1 MSLSPGVFVFGR
13 IVLGWQIGVNVKIVE
28 QFRDGP
34 LVLAQ
39 LLLHLLPGI
48 APDGQAVSS
57 PRSEHIPQV
66 WDSSLRRHG
75 TRGIYH
81 GFLNPPMGAAV
92 IVQSA
97 RLCCVC
103 DC

>member
-1 MSLSPGVFVFGR
+1 VFVR

-34 LVLAQ
+34 LVLGQ
-39 LLLHLLPGI
+39 LLLHLLPRI
-48 APDGQAVSS
+48 ASNGQAAAS
-57 PRSEHIPQV
+57 RSEHIPQI

-75 TRGIYH
+75 AGGIHH
-81 GFLNPPMGAAV
+81 GFVSPMGAAV
-92 IVQSA
+92 IAESA
-97 RLCCVC
+97 RLC